1 MSLFDFENRHGLFA
15 GVHRSYKISLVTLG
29 SDVSET
35 TFVCFATDTEHL
47 ADTRRRFTLSV
58 ADMRAMNP
66 NTRTCPVFRSR
77 VGADPAKKIYH
88 HVPVLIDDTRGENGN
103 PWGIKFTTMFHMA
116 NDSGLFRTAAQLF
129 AEGAQPRGA
138 NWVRPHGE
146 TWVPLYEAK
155 MIHQYDHRWA
165 TYEDDGKT
173 SRNATQRDKADPHYQ
188 IQPRYWV
195 VEEAVAQR
203 LRDKGWTRE
212 WLIGWR
218 DICRSTDQRTVIS
231 GVFPKAACG
240 DKFLLM
246 ILNISPRYI
255 AALLGNLNALCL
267 DFIARQKLGGTS
279 LKYFTMKQMTILP
292 PTHFTEVDLDFI
304 FSPAPSSSYTPRT
317 T

>member
-1 MSLFDFENRHGLFA
+1 MRTPGKMPGA
-15 GVHRSYKISLVTLG
+15 RGVVTGSSLG
-29 SDVSET
+29 SDGLLFT
-35 TFVCFATDTEHL
+35 PAPRKLPARPTD
-47 ADTRRRFTLSV
+47 ADAVLTADHDEGLS
-58 ADMRAMNP
+58 P
-66 NTRTCPVFRSR
+66 LY
-77 VGADPAKKIYH
+77 GAPLGFK
-88 HVPVLIDDTRGENGN
+88 VPVLIDDTRGEHGN

-129 AEGAQPRGA
+129 AEGTQPRGA

-173 SRNATQRDKADPHYQ
+173 SRNATQSDKADPHYQ
-188 IQPRYWV
+188 VQPRYWV
-195 VEEAVAQR
+195 AEQAVEQR

-231 GVFPKAACG
+231 GVFPKAAYG

-246 ILNISPRYI
+246 MLKISPRYI

-304 FSPAPSSSYTPRT
+304 VTMTAHPYRFRTSLRETKHFMKGPA
-317 T
+317 